1 MELRCPWRGRRCV
14 KWGGELRFWGALW
27 GREDGED
34 LPAEPAL
41 TAEGDRPHC
50 PLTAGGGTQAGV
62 VQEWS
67 SGFRVLSL
75 GHLPKHVL
83 PFLGLFQPKVTEGS
97 SHLAGVWGWCWQISP
112 GAVRHPYC
120 VFIPAW
126 CLAHLLK
133 EGGSLGYQNILCIS
147 SSYST

>member
-1 MELRCPWRGRRCV
+1 M

-83 PFLGLFQPKVTEGS
+83 PFLGLSQPKVTEGS
-97 SHLAGVWGWCWQISP
+97 SHLAGV
-112 GAVRHPYC
+112 
-120 VFIPAW
+120 
-126 CLAHLLK
+126 
-133 EGGSLGYQNILCIS
+133 
-147 SSYST
+147 